1 MFWMLIGVSAVA
13 ATVWL
18 SSSGSGLDYRARE
31 IRASM
36 ARRDAQDNAQ
46 LRRIRWARRR
56 QSLLHLQ

>member
-1 MFWMLIGVSAVA
+1 MFWMLIGASAVV

-18 SSSGSGLDYRARE
+18 SSGGNGLDYRARE

-56 QSLLHLQ
+56 QNLLHLQ